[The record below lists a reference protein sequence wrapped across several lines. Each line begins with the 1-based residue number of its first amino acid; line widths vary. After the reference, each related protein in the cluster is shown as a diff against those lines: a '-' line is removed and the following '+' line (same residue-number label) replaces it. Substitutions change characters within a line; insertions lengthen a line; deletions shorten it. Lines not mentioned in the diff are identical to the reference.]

1 MFRKALDVP
10 DTEAVLLVQYF
21 YWGLAYTTL
30 AQTRFAALAQH
41 SFSSQFTIA
50 SQAKHFQSA
59 RKAILVSIMFMRY
72 VNLAILVSAALSQSV
87 PEPAN
92 SNDVARQLGDFD
104 WAIAPEDGY
113 PIINFNDTNV
123 NSEVIFKYNYTG
135 NLTGSK
141 YLFVQLFESD
151 CATDADATALAIA
164 NNTDGDVLNIN
175 LDIVQETITNS
186 SHYEQISA
194 AEAAISFCLRVDYNY
209 VDGNETES
217 INFYETNVTITVD
230 LTANFTLTTIA
241 AERTLADN
249 EAADI
254 KLDYPVTAY
263 ICEDNNTL
271 VDSPPALAQGSFLQ
285 VCVKIDETVTTNTNI
300 LVEDILTFVV
310 SQPNNTLSSDSETI
324 TDSLA
329 DDLTDKVCRES
340 GICNVKTQLL
350 SKFFTEPVPS
360 ALRID
365 GVAILA
371 FGKASLMPSGAP
383 TPSRRRLRA
392 VPIRGLI
399 TGDDVKAF
407 MNAQQK
413 NLDKDES
420 GVSVISVV
428 SDSSQRMLQ
437 EDGENQSDF
446 GLDVALQGIEGDS
459 GDGGSSSSG
468 SSSIIV
474 AAVVLIVLAAGCCF
488 GFVACTKRNRKE
500 DPKDIVDHDSS
511 NASARTYPNQ
521 ASINS
526 SSSSQHV
533 SHRTRDQQIN

>member
-1 MFRKALDVP
+1 MLMRYLNLA
-10 DTEAVLLVQYF
+10 LLVS
-21 YWGLAYTTL
+21 T
-30 AQTRFAALAQH
+30 
-41 SFSSQFTIA
+41 
-50 SQAKHFQSA
+50 
-59 RKAILVSIMFMRY
+59 
-72 VNLAILVSAALSQSV
+72 ALSQSV
-87 PEPAN
+87 PESAN

-123 NSEVIFKYNYTG
+123 NSEVIFKFNYTG

-141 YLFVQLFESD
+141 YLEVQLFESD
-151 CATDADATALAIA
+151 CATAADATALAIA

-186 SHYEQISA
+186 SHYEEISP

-209 VDGNETES
+209 VDGNDTES

-230 LTANFTLTTIA
+230 LTANFTLTTIET
-241 AERTLADN
+241 ERTLAAD
-249 EAADI
+249 EVADI

-324 TDSLA
+324 TNSLP

-350 SKFFTEPVPS
+350 SKFFTEPLPS

-371 FGKASLMPSGAP
+371 FGQASLMPSSAP
-383 TPSRRRLRA
+383 ALRRLRA

-399 TGDDVKAF
+399 TGDDVRAF

-413 NLDKDES
+413 NLDEDES
-420 GVSVISVV
+420 EVSVVPAATGST
-428 SDSSQRMLQ
+428 QRMLQ
-437 EDGENQSDF
+437 EGENQSDF
-446 GLDVALQGIEGDS
+446 GLEVTLQGITGEVD
-459 GDGGSSSSG
+459 DEGSSGGGPSTMVVAV
-468 SSSIIV
+468 II
-474 AAVVLIVLAAGCCF
+474 LHLLAAACGLVFFCCIR
-488 GFVACTKRNRKE
+488 KRRKE
-500 DPKDIVDHDSS
+500 DDPKDIVDHRANISIS
-511 NASARTYPNQ
+511 TYPSQEASAY
-521 ASINS
+521 S
-526 SSSSQHV
+526 SSSSQQA
-533 SHRTRDQQIN
+533 SHFD